1 MIFATPAI
9 SRARLCLTRPENL
22 PAADWVAVQ
31 QAGRAESQASV
42 NPHKRASQK
51 GLAIG
56 PHESSFGTKASA
68 VYHRV
73 YNLSITSF
81 LRYPMVF
88 ERLRPNSRVRTE
100 RPSL

>member
-9 SRARLCLTRPENL
+9 SRASALPDAARKSTRRGLGSRPASEPGRESGEVNFQEGLTK
-22 PAADWVAVQ
+22 
-31 QAGRAESQASV
+31 G
-42 NPHKRASQK
+42 PHKRT
-51 GLAIG
+51 
-56 PHESSFGTKASA
+56 FGTKASA

-73 YNLSITSF
+73 HTLSMASF